1 MEGKSLGLSVDPA
14 VSAKVG
20 FLHLTGCR
28 VIESSDALR
37 AVFDRAIEQA
47 RERFADRPIGE
58 HPVAGGI
65 RRLFK
70 SLGMDPSRYRPSA
83 EALVRRAL
91 KGQDLYHINCIVDIN
106 NICSIESLFP
116 LGVYDRAHI
125 NGDVEIRLGTSDD
138 VYQGIG
144 KEINVAGKLVSADS
158 QGAFGSPIADS
169 ARTKVTGE
177 THEILV
183 LLYAPTTVENSDISD
198 TLKRFADL
206 AGAHAGA
213 QAVTSGVRDI
223 A

>member
-1 MEGKSLGLSVDPA
+1 MEGEGLQLSIDPA
-14 VSAKVG
+14 VSVKVG
-20 FLHLTGCR
+20 FLQLTGCR
-28 VIESSDALR
+28 ITQSSDALR
-37 AVFDRAIEQA
+37 AVFDRAVEQA
-47 RERFADRPIGE
+47 RERFADMPLAE
-58 HPVAGGI
+58 HPVAAGV

-125 NGDVEIRLGTSDD
+125 NGDVDIRLGTSDD
-138 VYQGIG
+138 IYQGIG
-144 KEINVAGKLVSADS
+144 REINVAGKLVSADS

-169 ARTKVTGE
+169 ARTKVTE
-177 THEILV
+177 DTHEILV
-183 LLYAPTTVENSDISD
+183 LLYAPPDAEDNAVRD
-198 TLKRFADL
+198 TLEHFMEL

-213 QAVTSGVRDI
+213 RTVTSGI
-223 A
+223 CAAA